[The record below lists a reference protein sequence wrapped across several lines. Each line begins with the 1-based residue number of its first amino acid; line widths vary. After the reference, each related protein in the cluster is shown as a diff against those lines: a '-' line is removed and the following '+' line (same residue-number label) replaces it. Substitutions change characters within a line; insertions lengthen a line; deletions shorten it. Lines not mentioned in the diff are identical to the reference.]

1 LFLLRLFFALNILIA
16 GMFLTHVSA
25 QTSFAALPA
34 PLRDSLT
41 GSGLTQDSVSF
52 FVQPVDTSQP
62 LLDFQARQSQNPA
75 SVIKLVTTYAA
86 LELLGPAYNWRTQFL
101 FTGLPQNGVAS
112 GPLYIRGGGDPRFL
126 QEHLWLAIR
135 ALRAQGLLELRGG
148 LIIDRSLFDLPA
160 YQAGQFDGE
169 AQRAYNTGPDAFLLN
184 FKSTA
189 IRFWPQPDK
198 VVVTLDPHPAR
209 VTIKTNIKL
218 TDDPCPLH
226 WRNSLK
232 FDLSNPLRLSIS
244 GQYPRSCGARAW
256 FVSLYDPDD
265 YLATLWAALWR
276 ESGGKLSRDFKVQSG
291 VVPLEARVLYE
302 AQSPSLAEV
311 VRDVNKLS
319 NNVMARQVF
328 LSLSVEPAMPER
340 TARAGQAE
348 HSAIAVKHWLTGKG
362 IDTSTL
368 VLENGSGL
376 SRSERFSAA
385 SLGKMLLLAYRSPTM
400 PEFMASLPIVGV
412 DGTMRRRLNSSPVQG
427 MAHIKT
433 GTLTDVRAVAGYVL
447 SASGRRY
454 VVVSIIN
461 SPKAPAAQPVHDAL
475 LAWVQAL

>member
-1 LFLLRLFFALNILIA
+1 MSRTLLCLAVLVSLISLMPA
-16 GMFLTHVSA
+16 SA
-25 QTSFAALPA
+25 QTSFATLPA
-34 PLRDSLT
+34 ALRESLT
-41 GSGLTQDSVSF
+41 QAGLSPDAVSF
-52 FVQPVDTSQP
+52 FIQPVDAAQP
-62 LLDFQARQSQNPA
+62 VLDFQARQAQNPA

-86 LELLGPAYNWRTQFL
+86 LELLGPAYTWRTQFL
-101 FTGLPQNGVAS
+101 LSGAHNQGVVT
-112 GPLYIRGGGDPRFL
+112 GPLFIRGGGDPRLL
-126 QEHLWLAIR
+126 QQHLWLVIR
-135 ALRAQGLLELRGG
+135 ALRAQGLQDLRGG
-148 LIIDRSLFDLPA
+148 LVVDRSLFDLPA
-160 YQAGQFDGE
+160 DQAGQFDGE
-169 AQRAYNTGPDAFLLN
+169 VNRAYNTAPDAFLVN

-189 IRFWPQPDK
+189 IHFWPQTDT
-198 VVVTLDPHPAR
+198 VGVSLDPSPAR
-209 VTIKTNIKL
+209 VTIRTNIKL
-218 TDDPCPLH
+218 TDDTCPLN
-226 WRNSLK
+226 WRNGLK
-232 FDLSNPLRLSIS
+232 FDLSNPLRLTIS
-244 GQYPRSCGARAW
+244 GQYPRSCGPRVW
-256 FVSLYDPDD
+256 FVSLYDADE
-265 YLATLWAALWR
+265 YLATLWSALWR
-276 ESGGKLSRDFKVQSG
+276 ESGGKLSRDFRVRSDI
-291 VVPLEARVLYE
+291 VPTDARVMYE
-302 AQSPSLAEV
+302 LQSPVLADII
-311 VRDVNKLS
+311 RDVNKVS

-461 SPKAPAAQPVHDAL
+461 SPKAPAAQPVHDTL